1 MTRSLVLLWAPRLLG
16 VAVSLFLALFALD
29 AFAPGKPLG
38 QALVGFALH
47 LVPAAVVLT
56 MVLLGWRRPW
66 IGGVAFLL
74 LAAAYAFSV
83 RFRVDWTLAI
93 SGPLL
98 TVGLLY
104 LWSWRAHSH
113 VHAG

>member
-1 MTRSLVLLWAPRLLG
+1 MTRSILLQWIPRLLG
-16 VAVSLFLALFALD
+16 IAVSLFLGLFALD
-29 AFAPGKPLG
+29 AFAPGKPIAH
-38 QALVGFALH
+38 ALIDFAVH
-47 LVPAAVVLT
+47 LLPAAVVLT
-56 MVLLGWRRPW
+56 MVLVAWRRPW
-66 IGGVAFLL
+66 IGGVAFVL
-74 LAAAYAFSV
+74 LAAAYALTV

-113 VHAG
+113 VHAR